1 MKKTTKIVSL
11 LLIIALMATM
21 VIGCEQEQPVVE
33 DASDVEDAPDVED
46 EPDVDETDV
55 DLDRSTDVVII
66 GAGGAGL
73 ASALEVK
80 NAGRDVIIV
89 EKMPLVGGN
98 TLRATGG
105 LNAAETS
112 SQNELGIEDSIETH
126 YEDTMKGGYEKN
138 DPELVKTLTTNAPNA
153 VEWLI
158 SIGADLSDVGKLGGS
173 TNNRSHRPT
182 GGAAVG
188 PHVVQILEE
197 NIEKENIEVLLDTEA
212 TEILYED
219 NEVKG
224 VTAKDKEGNI
234 ITIEA
239 KAVIIA
245 TGGFSANSAMV
256 TELNSS
262 LAGFGT
268 TNHPGATGD
277 GIVMATNIGADT
289 TQMEEI
295 QTHPTVVPTNGYM
308 ITEAVRGNGAI
319 LVNRDGNRFTNE
331 MGTRDVVSEA
341 ILQQEKETAFLFFD
355 DEVRESLSA
364 IDGYI
369 KMGLTTEGETI
380 EEIAA
385 ALEISAENLQL
396 TIDSY
401 NTYVDAQEDSEF
413 ARPDMPRKLEK
424 AKFYAIEIGPAIHHT
439 MGGLKINSN
448 AEVLNTSGDV
458 INGLFAAGE
467 VTGGVHGGNRL
478 GGNAVADIIVFGRM
492 AGKTAVEYIK

>member
-1 MKKTTKIVSL
+1 MKKTKKLVSL
-11 LLIIALMATM
+11 LLIIALMATLA
-21 VIGCEQEQPVVE
+21 IGCTKEEPVIE
-33 DASDVEDAPDVED
+33 DVPEVEDAPIVE
-46 EPDVDETDV
+46 ESPEVEE
-55 DLDRSTDVVII
+55 DLNITTDVVVI
-66 GAGGAGL
+66 GSGGAGL
-73 ASALEVK
+73 TAALEAK
-80 NAGRDVIIV
+80 SAGKDVIIV
-89 EKMPLVGGN
+89 EKMSIVGGN
-98 TLRATGG
+98 SLRATGG
-105 LNAAETS
+105 LNAGGTPQQEA
-112 SQNELGIEDSIETH
+112 LGIEDSAEIH

-138 DPELVKTLTTNAPNA
+138 DPELVKTLTTDAPKA

-182 GGAAVG
+182 GGAPVG
-188 PHVVQILEE
+188 PHIVEVLKE
-197 NIEKENIEVLLDTEA
+197 NIEKENIEILLKTEA

-219 NEVKG
+219 NMVKG
-224 VTAKDKEGNI
+224 ITAKDNEGNI

-245 TGGFSANSAMV
+245 TGGFSANSEMV
-256 TELNSS
+256 TELNSE

-277 GIVMATNIGADT
+277 GIVMATKIGAAT

-319 LVNRDGNRFTNE
+319 IVNRDGKRFTNE

-341 ILQQEKETAFLFFD
+341 ILEQEKETAYLFFD
-355 DEVRESLSA
+355 DSVRESLSA

-369 KMGLTTEGETI
+369 KMGLTTEGESI

-385 ALEISAENLQL
+385 ALEINAENLKV

-401 NTYVDAQEDSEF
+401 NTYVDAQEDTEF
-413 ARPDMPRKLEK
+413 ARPDLPRKLEK
-424 AKFYAIEIGPAIHHT
+424 AKYYAIEIGPAIHHT

-448 AEVLNTSGDV
+448 AEVLNTSGDA

-478 GGNAVADIIVFGRM
+478 GGNAVADIIVFGRI
-492 AGKTAVEYIK
+492 AGKTAAEYIK

>member
-1 MKKTTKIVSL
+1 MKRATKIVSL
-11 LLIIALMATM
+11 LLLIALIASLAMGCTKEEP
-21 VIGCEQEQPVVE
+21 VIEETPEVEEAPPEEEAPEVEEDLNITTDIVV
-33 DASDVEDAPDVED
+33 
-46 EPDVDETDV
+46 
-55 DLDRSTDVVII
+55 I

-73 ASALEVK
+73 TAALEAK
-80 NAGRDVIIV
+80 NAGKDVIVV
-89 EKMPLVGGN
+89 EKMPMVGGN
-98 TLRATGG
+98 SLRATGG
-105 LNAAETS
+105 LNAAGTPQQEA
-112 SQNELGIEDSIETH
+112 LGIEDSPEIH
-126 YEDTMKGGYEKN
+126 YQDTMKGGYEKN
-138 DPELVKTLTTNAPNA
+138 DPELVRTLTNDAPKA

-158 SIGADLSDVGKLGGS
+158 GIGADLSDVGKLAGS
-173 TNNRSHRPT
+173 TNSRAHRPT

-188 PHVVQILEE
+188 PHIVQVLKE
-197 NIEKENIEVLLDTEA
+197 NIEKENIEVLLNTEA

-219 NEVKG
+219 NMVKG
-224 VTAKDKEGNI
+224 ITAKDKERNV

-245 TGGFSANSAMV
+245 TGGFSANSEMV
-256 TELNSS
+256 TELNSE

-277 GIVMATNIGADT
+277 GIVMATKIGAAT

-319 LVNRDGNRFTNE
+319 IVNRDGKRFTNE

-341 ILQQEKETAFLFFD
+341 ILEQEKETAFLFFD
-355 DEVRESLSA
+355 DSVRESLSA

-369 KMGLTTEGETI
+369 QMGLTTEGESI

-385 ALEISAENLQL
+385 ALEISAENLQA

-401 NTYVDAQEDSEF
+401 NSYVEAQEDPEF

-424 AKFYAIEIGPAIHHT
+424 AKYYAIEIGPAIHHT

-448 AEVLNTSGDV
+448 AEVLNTNGDTISG
-458 INGLFAAGE
+458 LYAAGE

-478 GGNAVADIIVFGRM
+478 GGNAVADIIVFGRI
-492 AGKTAVEYIK
+492 AGQTAAKYIK